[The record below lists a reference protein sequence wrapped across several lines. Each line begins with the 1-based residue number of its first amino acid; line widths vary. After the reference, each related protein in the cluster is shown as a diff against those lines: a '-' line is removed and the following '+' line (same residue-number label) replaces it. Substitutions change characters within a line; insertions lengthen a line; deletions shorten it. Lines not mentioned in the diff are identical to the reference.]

1 MLGLMDAREK
11 NVEPH
16 FDLDPLASPVLVDK
30 TQIQQ
35 VLINL
40 VRNAIDAMA
49 DCPVRRLSVSSRPG
63 PSGFVQV
70 VVADTGP
77 GVTPEIADKLFPAFV
92 STKPDGMGLSL
103 SICRTIIAAHGGRI
117 WMQAAEGGDRKRG
130 GEGKKEVAR

>member
-1 MLGLMDAREK
+1 MVGKTSEELPALMNEAARLGLMDAREK

-77 GVTPEIADKLFPAFV
+77 GVTPEIADKLLPAFV
-92 STKPDGMGLSL
+92 STKP
-103 SICRTIIAAHGGRI
+103 
-117 WMQAAEGGDRKRG
+117 EDRKRT
-130 GEGKKEVAR
+130 R

>member
-77 GVTPEIADKLFPAFV
+77 GVTPEIADKLFR
-92 STKPDGMGLSL
+92 SEEHTSELQSL
-103 SICRTIIAAHGGRI
+103 MRI
-117 WMQAAEGGDRKRG
+117 SYVVFCL
-130 GEGKKEVAR
+130 KKKKY